1 MSELM
6 IADLEAR
13 CRIVEEIDANFFVE
27 AGAGSGKTTALVD
40 RMVAMVAGGIPVE
53 KICAITFTV
62 AASREFFDRFQKEL
76 SNRLAASEVPE
87 EVKDRLRVAIRNID
101 LCFMGTIDAFCNQL
115 LREHPTRAGVPT
127 TVILAEDSVKTEL
140 YRREYARL
148 KHGDYGPE
156 LTELYREF
164 CSIQLKPD
172 DAFFEGIPQFMSA
185 HAADWVIPE
194 KPEDWRTVF
203 SDELGQLLAVLESV
217 EEKQANLSETKQSFR
232 DAKKVLPEAIRIL
245 RNYRAGVPFSDVLS
259 ALKKLSA
266 SEKLSETGGLT
277 LSCEPE
283 AAGIDGAL
291 FTMRGKKPVVYCLS
305 LQQGGGIVSRLTEY
319 QYTVTVQF
327 LRAFAAEMSKILKE
341 KGELS
346 YYDYLLYIRNMLRKD
361 AASGGALVRHIRSH
375 YSYFLIDEFQDTDP
389 NQAEVFFRLASE
401 MPTENWRDSV
411 PAPGSLFI
419 VGDPKQ
425 SIYRFRGADVS
436 SYLSVKR
443 LFVPPVGEVLS
454 LRQNFR
460 SSSVL
465 RHWYNSTFEALLS
478 EETDCQSKY
487 DAIPIEDEP
496 DTEGVFVGVW
506 KYATGKARNEGD
518 VADIIRR
525 LVDNPDILIQTRKER
540 KEGKPPRRV
549 QYRDIMVITWTK
561 TPLAKCLLAMKDRGI
576 PCRVNGR
583 TAFSESPAFVTV
595 ADLFSALANP
605 SDSLAVYRALRGNP
619 FRFSRE
625 EITAW
630 VRLGNKLALY
640 GHENDGEDEISETLI
655 RLNIFRKD
663 HMMLSPAALCV
674 ALLEEYQ
681 LFVRCG
687 TEDMEY
693 VWFAIELLRNGAD
706 GKSCRSLTD
715 ASLFLR
721 ELAEGKKDPGKVLD
735 LNGDP
740 DRVYLA
746 NLHKVKGLEAPIVIL
761 AQLDGKG
768 HAPEIHMEIDG
779 TEQKRWALRLSGGD
793 FGNVIYAATDRYE
806 EEAEREAAHL
816 DAEKIRLMYV
826 AATRARCAL
835 LIPDPGKECVWSSLL
850 TDDIEDLAAVL
861 PPLEAE
867 DEEAAATPA
876 VMFEQDPA
884 VRLALTEENP
894 LRHSEAM
901 TETWKLTVPSE
912 VNDVDTEPVEVTRPQ
927 QVSDLPRGETSS
939 LLAGRAIH
947 RAMEML
953 VSSKAI
959 LTDDAI
965 VSSIREEYS
974 LENSAE
980 ATDVTAYVRNALNTV
995 RRGGWKQ
1002 ESGIPSDIL
1011 AELLSADEVYCEVPF
1026 CVSVGD
1032 SVMNGIMDVVYRKD
1046 DMWYV
1051 VDYKTNAEPL
1061 GLDLVYK
1068 DQMAAYRNAIGQ
1080 LFGVPA
1086 AVHTYHIPLQT

>member
-6 IADLEAR
+6 MADREAR
-13 CRIVEEIDANFFVE
+13 RRIVEEIDTNFFVE

-40 RMVAMVAGGIPVE
+40 RMVAMVVGGIPVE

-76 SNRLAASEVPE
+76 SNRLADSEVTQ

-115 LREHPTRAGVPT
+115 LREHPTRAGVPSA
-127 TVILAEDSVKTEL
+127 VILAENSVKSDL

-164 CSIQLKPD
+164 CSVQIKPD
-172 DAFFEGIPQFMSA
+172 DAFFEGIPRFMSA
-185 HAADWVIPE
+185 HAAEWVIPE
-194 KPEDWRTVF
+194 KPEDWRTAF
-203 SDELGQLLAVLESV
+203 SDELGHLLSVLESV
-217 EEKQANLSETKQSFR
+217 ENKQENLSETKQSFR
-232 DAKKVLPEAIRIL
+232 DAKTALSDAIRTL
-245 RNYRAGVPFSDVLS
+245 RNCGNGIPFSDVLS
-259 ALKKLSA
+259 VLKKLSA
-266 SEKLSETGGLT
+266 PEKLSDSGGLT
-277 LSCEPE
+277 LLCDPE
-283 AAGIDGAL
+283 TLGMDGAL
-291 FTMRGKKPVVYCLS
+291 FTMRGKRPVVYCLS
-305 LQQGGGIVSRLTEY
+305 LQQSGGIVSRLTEY
-319 QYTVTVQF
+319 QYTVTVRF
-327 LRAFAAEMSKILKE
+327 LRAFAVEMAKILKE

-346 YYDYLLYIRNMLRKD
+346 YYDYLLYIRNMLRQD

-401 MPTENWRDSV
+401 TPKENWRDSE

-443 LFVPPVGEVLS
+443 LFIPPVGEMLS

-465 RHWYNSTFEALLS
+465 RRWFNSTFEALLP
-478 EETDCQSKY
+478 EETVCQSKY
-487 DAIPIEDEP
+487 ESIPTEDEP
-496 DTEGVFVGVW
+496 DTEEAFTGAW
-506 KYATGKARNEGD
+506 KYATGKARNERD

-525 LVDNPDILIQTRKER
+525 LVDSPDILIQTRKER

-549 QYRDIMVITWTK
+549 QYRDIMVITRT
-561 TPLAKCLLAMKDRGI
+561 TTRFADCLRAMKNCGI

-583 TAFSESPAFVTV
+583 TAFCESPAFVAL
-595 ADLFSALANP
+595 ADLVSALANP

-630 VRLGNKLALY
+630 VRRGNRPALY
-640 GHENDGEDEISETLI
+640 GHEEDEENEISAALI
-655 RLNIFRKD
+655 RLNDFRKD

-681 LFVRCG
+681 LLVRCG

-693 VWFAIELLRNGAD
+693 VWFAIELLRNGTD
-706 GKSCRSLTD
+706 GKGCRSLTD
-715 ASLFLR
+715 AALLLS
-721 ELAEGKKDPGKVLD
+721 ELADGEKDPGKVLD

-761 AQLDGKG
+761 AQLDCKG
-768 HAPEIHMEIDG
+768 HAPEVHMETDG

-793 FGNVIYAATDRYE
+793 FGSVVYAATNRYGE
-806 EEAEREAAHL
+806 ETEREASHL
-816 DAEKIRLMYV
+816 IAEETRLMYV

-835 LIPDPGKECVWSSLL
+835 LIPDPGKECAWSRLL
-850 TDDIEDLAAVL
+850 TEDVKDLRSVL

-867 DEEAAATPA
+867 DTETAATPA
-876 VMFEQDPA
+876 EVSEQDPA

-894 LRHSEAM
+894 LRHTEVM
-901 TETWKLTVPSE
+901 NETWKLTVPSE
-912 VNDVDTEPVEVTRPQ
+912 VNDVDTEPQEAVRPQ
-927 QVSDLPRGETSS
+927 QVSDLPRGEISS

-953 VSSKAI
+953 VSSRAI

-965 VSSIREEYS
+965 VSDIREEYS
-974 LENSAE
+974 LEESEE
-980 ATDVTAYVRNALNTV
+980 AADVIAYVRNTLSTA
-995 RRGGWKQ
+995 RQGGWKQ
-1002 ESGIPSDIL
+1002 ESDIPSDML

-1026 CVSVGD
+1026 CVSVGG
-1032 SVMNGIMDVVYRKD
+1032 SVMNGIMDVVYRKGD
-1046 DMWYV
+1046 AWFV
-1051 VDYKTNAEPL
+1051 VDYKTNSEPL
-1061 GLDLVYK
+1061 GLDLVYR
-1068 DQMAAYRNAIGQ
+1068 DQMAAYRNATEQ
-1080 LFGVPA
+1080 LFSVPA
-1086 AVHTYHIPLQT
+1086 EVHTYHIPLHV